1 MATPHP
7 DTIRRVLEDS
17 PSVKVAA
24 ERLGV
29 SRNTLYRWMRQH
41 AITVVGRRV
50 VLTDDKDAA

>member
-7 DTIRRVLEDS
+7 DTIRRVLGDS
-17 PSVKVAA
+17 PSVTAAA

-41 AITVVGRRV
+41 GITVGRRV
-50 VLTDDKDAA
+50 VLTGDKDAA